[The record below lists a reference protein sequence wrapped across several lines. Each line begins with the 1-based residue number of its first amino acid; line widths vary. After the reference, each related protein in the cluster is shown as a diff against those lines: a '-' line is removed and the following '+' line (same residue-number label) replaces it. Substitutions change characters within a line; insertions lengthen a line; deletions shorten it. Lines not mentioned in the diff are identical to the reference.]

1 MPRLLGLSAL
11 ALATS
16 LVLAGCFVSSPTA
29 PSEPDPGTTKASE
42 PAVAPATGET
52 IMGTGYSFV
61 VPEGWAVPEDV
72 IKPKSVDTLA
82 ANLTDADGFADNV
95 NVLQPTAGEFSPEQI
110 ESEGVAQLKTAG
122 ATDVLAG
129 DRVTIAG
136 SESAHLSAGLTSD
149 HGKYV
154 IEQFYATHAG
164 QTYVVTFSFSPTVS
178 AADRN
183 SLASSVL
190 ATWSWL

>member
-1 MPRLLGLSAL
+1 
-11 ALATS
+11 
-16 LVLAGCFVSSPTA
+16 
-29 PSEPDPGTTKASE
+29 
-42 PAVAPATGET
+42 
-52 IMGTGYSFV
+52 MGTGYSFV